1 CEVTFARFFP
11 AASPYSANPP
21 ADSAPPQ
28 VSLFRAIHSC
38 GLLGEDRVDALGVVL
53 RLIRVLLR
61 SHRYETAYHFA
72 QLGLHP
78 RGRARGCGPLGLPVE
93 QGGAMLVYA
102 LVHGSLE
109 AAVLVRMA
117 AGPLF
122 GLSHAKQT
130 PRLHQFVQLPQ
141 HFDVRVHS
149 SAPSPSRSRRAAT
162 TKSQS

>member
-1 CEVTFARFFP
+1 TTCRHWTRPTAANPIRGFRTRTSSLISLVLGCEVTFARFFP

-21 ADSAPPQ
+21 ADSAAPQ
-28 VSLFRAIHSC
+28 VSLFRAIHGC
-38 GLLGEDRVDALGVVL
+38 GLLGEDTVDALGVVL

-61 SHRYETAYHFA
+61 SHRYEIADHFA

-78 RGRARGCGPLGLPVE
+78 HGRARGCGPLGLPVE

-117 AGPLF
+117 AGP
-122 GLSHAKQT
+122 
-130 PRLHQFVQLPQ
+130 
-141 HFDVRVHS
+141 
-149 SAPSPSRSRRAAT
+149 
-162 TKSQS
+162 